1 MFSFLSM
8 QEPGVRAAL
17 EEVSYLETGRAS
29 VWHVGKEGPILAV
42 IQAPCVQ
49 TPNRDLSGPWRGGM
63 HSPASCWGNQI
74 MSQPWGDR
82 GDLAGRGC
90 PQGGGGWAGLFGEIM
105 H

>member
-1 MFSFLSM
+1 
-8 QEPGVRAAL
+8 
-17 EEVSYLETGRAS
+17 
-29 VWHVGKEGPILAV
+29 
-42 IQAPCVQ
+42 
-49 TPNRDLSGPWRGGM
+49 M

-82 GDLAGRGC
+82 GNIAGRGR